1 MSRRLRRRREIWAG
15 PLAVF
20 ALSLAG
26 LLAALLVDG
35 VADVPAVAAVASSL
49 VAIVWALG
57 RRRGGG

>member
-1 MSRRLRRRREIWAG
+1 MSRRLRRRREI
-15 PLAVF
+15 
-20 ALSLAG
+20 LSLAG